1 MPSPLINA
9 VGIGRWRT
17 RQVNGLLLQL
27 WAPLSFLGFFYR
39 ELRQSLVDMDAMF
52 DVLRIESRVQDGPL
66 PLPPKSGGI
75 DLSLQD
81 VHFGCV
87 RRACR
92 VLCVARASSPGG
104 LVFC

>member
-1 MPSPLINA
+1 MT
-9 VGIGRWRT
+9 RT
-17 RQVNGLLLQL
+17 VIQHSLLTALLRGGDPPIQVNGLLLQL

-66 PLPPKSGGI
+66 PLPPKAGGI
-75 DLSLQD
+75 DLSLHD

-87 RRACR
+87 P
-92 VLCVARASSPGG
+92 VSPQIP
-104 LVFC
+104 VS